1 MDQVKDKTG
10 GLVGQV
16 TSKTADLTVI
26 LGDKV
31 GVYYEQAMEATGET
45 KLKINFL
52 IKKISRTPCRC
63 KRKTGPNRFRNFD
76 KGKPSLYSRSRKSGR
91 I

>member
-45 KLKINFL
+45 KLKKL
-52 IKKISRTPCRC
+52 I
-63 KRKTGPNRFRNFD
+63 F
-76 KGKPSLYSRSRKSGR
+76 
-91 I
+91 